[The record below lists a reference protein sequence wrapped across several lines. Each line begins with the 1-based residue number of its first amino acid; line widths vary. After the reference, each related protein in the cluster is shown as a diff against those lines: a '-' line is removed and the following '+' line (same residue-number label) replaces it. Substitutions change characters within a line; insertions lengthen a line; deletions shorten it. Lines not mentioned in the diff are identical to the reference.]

1 MDVLP
6 EPNDAAPFLTRIPY
20 LPHCSWEPWATEGFL
35 AVPVKYGFLDRAGKF
50 KPQHDTSNMASLL
63 QAWLFFGVL
72 AEKIGRAFKAQDF
85 VKQDEL
91 GQDFITLAPLKK
103 RKVYCGEISMEVE
116 MEIQL
121 KTIDFRPSSLAHL
134 PHVCDV
140 WHSIM
145 WLYEVLGTRSFKDAL
160 QICSLQ
166 MSTKGSAFGDFNN
179 HWTLFGGDCSID
191 WTGPNGAPSTAAA
204 SSLFST
210 ARFDM
215 LPPSP
220 EKAFH
225 LF

>member
-20 LPHCSWEPWATEGFL
+20 LPHYSWEPWGTEGFL
-35 AVPVKYGFLDRAGKF
+35 AVPIKHGFLDRAGKF

-72 AEKIGRAFKAQDF
+72 AEKIGRAFE
-85 VKQDEL
+85 V
-91 GQDFITLAPLKK
+91 QDFITLAPLKK
-103 RKVYCGEISMEVE
+103 RKVFCGQISKEVE

-121 KTIDFRPSSLAHL
+121 KIIDFQPSSLAHL
-134 PHVCDV
+134 PHVCEV

-166 MSTKGSAFGDFNN
+166 MSTKGSAFGYFDKPLDPFRRR
-179 HWTLFGGDCSID
+179 LFDRLDRTQWC
-191 WTGPNGAPSTAAA
+191 PSTVAAF
-204 SSLFST
+204 SFFST

-215 LPPSP
+215 LPPFP
-220 EKAFH
+220 EKPFH